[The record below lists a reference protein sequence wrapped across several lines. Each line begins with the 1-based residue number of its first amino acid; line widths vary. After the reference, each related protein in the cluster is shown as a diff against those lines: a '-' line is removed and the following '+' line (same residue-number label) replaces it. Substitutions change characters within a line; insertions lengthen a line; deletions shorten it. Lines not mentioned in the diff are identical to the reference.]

1 MASVAPKYLQLWQ
14 RWSWRL
20 VDSKVERIQK
30 ARRINI
36 KHLLSAAFEAI
47 QTQSPNDPKTVQT
60 NSNLN
65 YSEDARE
72 IQQILIDKDEF
83 LEVLGDTPGKKAEEE
98 GLQSEVRKEHSQA
111 QITGKNASTS
121 WGRPIP
127 RGSEEQAG

>member
-1 MASVAPKYLQLWQ
+1 MTALELKAS
-14 RWSWRL
+14 RF
-20 VDSKVERIQK
+20 ET
-30 ARRINI
+30 
-36 KHLLSAAFEAI
+36 FEAI

-98 GLQSEVRKEHSQA
+98 GLQLEVRKEHSQA
-111 QITGKNASTS
+111 QITGENASTS
-121 WGRPIP
+121 
-127 RGSEEQAG
+127 